1 VERQL
6 RNGDGPTFFTDG
18 SCLAPTTPTIAM
30 AAWAIVLSNVVED
43 EDKIRTVNQGVQI
56 DNLSSSF
63 STVAVA
69 RCHGQQSVDR
79 AELLAVTHLFEQ
91 WNRTRLVTDS
101 DYVRKSVNAVLQTS
115 DVTTLAMKPN
125 ADLLYRLFA
134 ALPNS
139 DHQIIKVESHVL
151 EGRIPKQNHEPFYI
165 LGNFVA
171 DQAAKQAN
179 RQLAP
184 DLIKQWESELEQ
196 YTQDRLR
203 LRDLYKLLLEVQPQ
217 RAKLEHNRQAARSQQ
232 MSMPDSYPKH
242 KTLPQQLAEWSPEGT
257 WQFNLHWPSNITWK
271 SPWGE
276 EVMSVAIQW

>member
-1 VERQL
+1 MAFFHFFVEILYFASIPVPFTEVSVAEVERQL

-43 EDKIRTVNQGVQI
+43 EDRIRTVNQGVQI

-151 EGRIPKQNHEPFYI
+151 EGRIPKQNHFRPCNQLTAAGEHQQTSWNKKSTSVNATGSSHSNGESIQASVTAPPR
-165 LGNFVA
+165 LGTVHVA
-171 DQAAKQAN
+171 
-179 RQLAP
+179 
-184 DLIKQWESELEQ
+184 
-196 YTQDRLR
+196 
-203 LRDLYKLLLEVQPQ
+203 V
-217 RAKLEHNRQAARSQQ
+217 
-232 MSMPDSYPKH
+232 
-242 KTLPQQLAEWSPEGT
+242 G
-257 WQFNLHWPSNITWK
+257 
-271 SPWGE
+271 
-276 EVMSVAIQW
+276 